1 MENWFDK
8 NKFFEKLLIFSWIIF
23 LIFCLGLFSFTSH
36 ASTTNNHALPF
47 HESYINNYQDY
58 FNNYTASL
66 TTVKNYY
73 NVDQYDNCAI
83 IVLENSEDSSNIFI
97 CTILLTSDNVSNLVP
112 YNGSYQSIN
121 LINFTDFTSDY
132 FLYNGTIK
140 GKKWKIKKS
149 NVSNFS
155 SGSSTLVTYNRNA
168 SILGNHS
175 QNGYGLTY
183 CYPIYVKGTLTLNPA
198 GTVTPIPIFTD
209 QTINGTPIPTGHAT
223 EPGEFDSPQ
232 LATGSN
238 YTLPREVPES
248 PTINNYTWITYNP
261 PAIDTNNLES
271 LVVSFIYVVNYFSGW
286 LKDNLSGEF
295 QNLISNLKYLIA
307 FIVETIQYYG
317 GLIIDA
323 FKTLTTFLYNNFVS
337 LIEKISEG
345 VSYII
350 QPVNGEIIYDNIS
363 ETSLNTNFEL
373 VKDSIEDFQGT
384 FTNLSE
390 PETFLIPIHL
400 ENLPVAYF
408 GVQTTQYIDV
418 GVINPVKSILRGFLW
433 AIITYSLFITIVDS
447 IANYIN
453 GGGDES

>member
-1 MENWFDK
+1 MENWFYK
-8 NKFFEKLLIFSWIIF
+8 NKFFEKLLIFTWIIF
-23 LIFCLGLFSFTSH
+23 LIFCIGLLSFTSN
-36 ASTTNNHALPF
+36 AATPTNTGLPF
-47 HESYINNYQDY
+47 HESYINDYQSY
-58 FNNYTASL
+58 FYNYTASL
-66 TTVKNYY
+66 TTIKNYY
-73 NVDQYDNCAI
+73 DVDQYDNCAI
-83 IVLENSEDSSNIFI
+83 IVYENSQNSTYYYLN
-97 CTILLTSDNVSNLVP
+97 TILLTDENISNLVP
-112 YNGSYQSIN
+112 YNGSYQSIS
-121 LINFTDFTSDY
+121 LTNFTDFTSDY
-132 FLYNGTIK
+132 FIYNGSIR
-140 GKKWKIKKS
+140 GKVWRIRK
-149 NVSNFS
+149 NNLATFA
-155 SGSSTLVTYNRNA
+155 SGSSTLTTLSNV

-175 QNGYGLTY
+175 MNDLGLTY
-183 CYPIYVKGTLTLNPA
+183 CYPIYIKGTLSLNIS
-198 GTVTPIPIFTD
+198 GTVTQVPIFTD
-209 QTINGTPIPTGHAT
+209 YTINGTPIPTGHAT
-223 EPGEFDSPQ
+223 EPGEFDSPE

-238 YTLPREVPES
+238 YTLPREVPET
-248 PTINNYTWITYNP
+248 PTINNYTWVTYNP
-261 PAIDTNNLES
+261 PSIDTTNLES
-271 LVVSFIYVVNYFSGW
+271 LVESFIYVVNYLAGW

-295 QNLISNLKYLIA
+295 QNLISNLKDLIG
-307 FIVETIQYYG
+307 FIVQTIQYYG

-337 LIEKISEG
+337 LIEKIAEG
-345 VSYII
+345 VSYLV

-400 ENLPVAYF
+400 ENLPASYF